1 MTKQN
6 WLDDFAY
13 NLFEMM
19 DYANTSQAELSR
31 LTGLTRQNIIRF
43 LKGEAVP
50 SMIAIINIAKALE
63 CEIDELVKLD
73 EIIELQERNLKDGY

>member
-1 MTKQN
+1 MTKQK

-13 NLFEMM
+13 NLFELM

-31 LTGLTRQNIIRF
+31 LTGLSRQTIISY
-43 LKGEAVP
+43 LKGSTVP
-50 SMIAIINIAKALE
+50 SMIAIVNISKALD

-73 EIIELQERNLKDGY
+73 EIIEL

>member
-1 MTKQN
+1 MTKQK

-19 DYANTSQAELSR
+19 DYTNTTQAELSR
-31 LTGLTRQNIIRF
+31 LAGLSRQTIIGY
-43 LKGEAVP
+43 LKGTTAP
-50 SMIAIINIAKALE
+50 SMIAIINISKALD

-73 EIIELQERNLKDGY
+73 EIIEL

>member
-1 MTKQN
+1 MTKQK

-19 DYANTSQAELSR
+19 DYTNTSQAELCR
-31 LTGLTRQNIIRF
+31 LTGLSRQNIIRF
-43 LKGEAVP
+43 LSGSAVP
-50 SMIAIINIAKALE
+50 SMIAIINISKALD

-73 EIIELQERNLKDGY
+73 EIIEL

>member
-1 MTKQN
+1 MTKQK

-31 LTGLTRQNIIRF
+31 LTGLTRQIIIRF
-43 LKGEAVP
+43 LKAEAVP

-63 CEIDELVKLD
+63 CDIDELVKLD
-73 EIIELQERNLKDGY
+73 EIVEL

>member
-1 MTKQN
+1 MTKQK

-19 DYANTSQAELSR
+19 DYKNTSQAELSR
-31 LTGLTRQNIIRF
+31 LTGLSRQNIIRF
-43 LKGEAVP
+43 LSGSAVP
-50 SMIAIINIAKALE
+50 SMIAIINISKALD

-73 EIIELQERNLKDGY
+73 EIIEL

>member
-1 MTKQN
+1 MTKQK

-19 DYANTSQAELSR
+19 DYTNTSQAELSR
-31 LTGLTRQNIIRF
+31 LTGLSRQTIISYT
-43 LKGEAVP
+43 KGSTVP

-63 CEIDELVKLD
+63 CDIEELVKLD
-73 EIIELQERNLKDGY
+73 EFIEL

>member
-1 MTKQN
+1 MTKQK

-19 DYANTSQAELSR
+19 DYTNTSQAELSR

-43 LKGEAVP
+43 LKAEAVP
-50 SMIAIINIAKALE
+50 SMIAVINIAKALD

-73 EIIELQERNLKDGY
+73 EIVEL

>member
-1 MTKQN
+1 MTKQK

-19 DYANTSQAELSR
+19 DYTNTTQAELSR

-43 LKGEAVP
+43 LKGEAIP

-63 CEIDELVKLD
+63 CEIEELVKLD
-73 EIIELQERNLKDGY
+73 EIIEL

>member
-1 MTKQN
+1 MTKQK

-73 EIIELQERNLKDGY
+73 EIVEL